1 MSERRAILEIG
12 YHQFLTDVSTAIFI
26 EEKLQ
31 GMVQVTTKYLDPDTY
46 NVEPNGLLHLR
57 SEHPVTVEAKLVES
71 HYTYM
76 GDSQWYN
83 RVIEDH
89 NERAEDA
96 A

>member
-1 MSERRAILEIG
+1 
-12 YHQFLTDVSTAIFI
+12 
-26 EEKLQ
+26 
-31 GMVQVTTKYLDPDTY
+31 MVQVTTKYLDPDTY
-46 NVEPNGLLHLR
+46 NVEPNGLLHVR

-76 GDSQWYN
+76 GDSQWYS